1 MESLPDEA
9 LLQRIALQ
17 DEAAFGVFYDRHGRL
32 AYSLACRILG
42 DTAEAED
49 VVQEAFLRVW
59 RMAGSFDTQRG
70 NARTWLLSVVHH
82 RSIDMVRRRRGQP
95 LPGLVSEANQPST
108 AASHVW
114 NEVSIV
120 LDREAIKA
128 ALRQIPSE
136 QKQAIEL
143 AYFGGFTHQQIA
155 QLAQLP
161 LGTVKGRIRMGM
173 EKLRGLLKDPEMG
186 A

>member
-1 MESLPDEA
+1 M
-9 LLQRIALQ
+9 
-17 DEAAFGVFYDRHGRL
+17 
-32 AYSLACRILG
+32 
-42 DTAEAED
+42 
-49 VVQEAFLRVW
+49 
-59 RMAGSFDTQRG
+59 
-70 NARTWLLSVVHH
+70 
-82 RSIDMVRRRRGQP
+82 
-95 LPGLVSEANQPST
+95 PGLVSEANQPST

-173 EKLRGLLKDPEMG
+173 EKLRDLLKDPEMG